1 LVGSAQ
7 AAECKAVVLSGGAN
21 LGAWEMGV
29 MWGLVHYGN
38 PKDFYW
44 DVVSGISAG
53 SINAAGMAGWYPHEV
68 VEMTEFVSDL
78 WYNQTTA

>member
-1 LVGSAQ
+1 
-7 AAECKAVVLSGGAN
+7 
-21 LGAWEMGV
+21 

>member
-1 LVGSAQ
+1 
-7 AAECKAVVLSGGAN
+7 
-21 LGAWEMGV
+21 MGV

-38 PKDFYW
+38 PEDFYW

-53 SINAAGMAGWYPHEV
+53 SINAAGMAGWYSNEV